1 MLHGAAPLHEQQYRL
16 VITIIF
22 VLSAVALGLRFYTRL
37 RITKTFAIDD
47 WLLLLTLLLL
57 TGSSTLW
64 LETLRIS
71 ANFPGTLLALFEEL
85 SPVSTSSVNVTF
97 VLALEL
103 TF

>member
-16 VITIIF
+16 VISIVF

-71 ANFPGTLLALFEEL
+71 SNFPGTLLALFEGL
-85 SPVSTSSVNVTF
+85 SPVSASLVKQPWF
-97 VLALEL
+97 
-103 TF
+103 

>member
-1 MLHGAAPLHEQQYRL
+1 MLHGAAPLHERQYRL

>member
-22 VLSAVALGLRFYTRL
+22 VLSAVALGLRYYTRL